1 VPYAGLGF
9 RYLYND
15 LRGTSST
22 GAIGYRR
29 ESHYFYVPLGVT
41 LRVPLAF
48 LASFGLLSLY
58 RRAVVRVMRAR
69 AHGEMTESMMAGDSG
84 LPQEPVKIPLNIVVL
99 DPTSTTTNNPATEG
113 LYANLLGGP
122 WRAAAVYAMAGLC
135 YALVT
140 TIIFLIATN
149 SGFQIVSFLI
159 IFWYYAW
166 PVVITI
172 CLVAASTWRV
182 RLLVIG
188 TYFLLIIV
196 LGVIASLGNSMTSW
210 TQIVF
215 LWFLTNFPAALVLL
229 AFLNRRIQAV
239 GPLLLTLIIFAVTGA
254 VLLPPLAINDARIIG
269 LIVDIGVAVG
279 LGGFGI
285 YIALLILG
293 FSLFGAVGWLVLQ
306 KLTDLYQRRKVSAQ
320 SITIDA
326 IWLLFGIFQ
335 SVGLIFEGE
344 RWFLISLFAFVVYKI
359 AAWAGFSIA
368 NRRVPSSRKAT
379 NLLLLRVFALGKRS
393 ERLFDLLA
401 MYWRYIGGIRLIA
414 GPDLATATIEPHEFL
429 NFLSGR
435 LARQFI
441 DEPQTLDLRISEIN
455 PQPDYDGQFRV
466 SDFFCYDDTWRLVL
480 SRLVGK
486 SDVVLMDL
494 RGFSP
499 QNAGVIFEI
508 NELINMMPL
517 ERVLFIVDDTTDEA
531 FLRPTLQ
538 QSWDR
543 MKETSPNRLSK
554 TGLLRLFRLENLRDH
569 NLQRLL
575 HALSMAAKPA

>member
-1 VPYAGLGF
+1 MPPSTNPITNNLPGLI
-9 RYLYND
+9 L
-15 LRGTSST
+15 LILVI
-22 GAIGYRR
+22 A
-29 ESHYFYVPLGVT
+29 
-41 LRVPLAF
+41 VPLAF
-48 LASFGLLSLY
+48 LASFGLLRLY

-69 AHGEMTESMMAGDSG
+69 AHGGMTESMIPGDSG

-99 DPTSTTTNNPATEG
+99 DPTSTTTNNPSPEG
-113 LYANLLGGP
+113 IYVNLLGGP
-122 WRAAAVYAMAGLC
+122 WRAAAVYAFAGLC

-166 PVVITI
+166 PVVITV
-172 CLVAASTWRV
+172 CLVAAATWWMRST
-182 RLLVIG
+182 VIAI
-188 TYFLLIIV
+188 YFLLIIV

-229 AFLNRRIQAV
+229 AFLNRKIQAV
-239 GPLLLTLIIFAVTGA
+239 GPLVLTLMIFAVTGA
-254 VLLPPLAINDARIIG
+254 VLLPSLAINDARVIR
-269 LIVDIGVAVG
+269 LIVDIGVVVG

-306 KLTDLYQRRKVSAQ
+306 MLADLYQRRKISAQ

-368 NRRVPSSRKAT
+368 NRRIPSSRKTT

-393 ERLFDLLA
+393 ERLFDRLA
-401 MYWRYIGGIRLIA
+401 MYWRYVGSIRLIA

-429 NFLSGR
+429 DFLSGK

-441 DEPQTLDLRISEIN
+441 DDPQTLDLRVSEIN

-494 RGFSP
+494 RGFSA
-499 QNAGVIFEI
+499 QNSGCIFEI

-517 ERVLFIVDDTTDEA
+517 ERVLFVVDDTTDES
-531 FLRPTLQ
+531 FLRQTLQ

-543 MKETSPNRLSK
+543 MKETSPNRRSGS
-554 TGLLRLFRLENLRDH
+554 GLLHLFRLEGLRDRE
-569 NLQRLL
+569 LQGLL
-575 HALSMAAKPA
+575 HILSMAATAKPV

>member
-1 VPYAGLGF
+1 MPPTTNPITNNLPGLI
-9 RYLYND
+9 L
-15 LRGTSST
+15 LILII
-22 GAIGYRR
+22 A
-29 ESHYFYVPLGVT
+29 
-41 LRVPLAF
+41 VPLAF

-69 AHGEMTESMMAGDSG
+69 AHGAPTESVVLGDSG
-84 LPQEPVKIPLNIVVL
+84 AAQEPLQTPLNIVVL
-99 DPTSTTTNNPATEG
+99 DPASTTTNHPPANE

-122 WRAAAVYAMAGLC
+122 WRAAAIYAIAGLC

-140 TIIFLIATN
+140 TIVFLAATKTGA
-149 SGFQIVSFLI
+149 SLLSFII

-166 PVVITI
+166 PVVITV
-172 CLVAASTWRV
+172 CLVAALTWRM
-182 RLLVIG
+182 RSMMIG
-188 TYFLLIIV
+188 VYFLLIVV
-196 LGVIASLGNSMTSW
+196 LGVAASLGNAMTSW

-215 LWFLTNFPAALVLL
+215 LWILTNFPAALVLL

-239 GPLLLTLIIFAVTGA
+239 GPLVLTFMILAVTGA
-254 VLLPPLAINDARIIG
+254 VLLPALAINDARIIG
-269 LIVDIGVAVG
+269 LIVDIGVALG

-285 YIALLILG
+285 YIALNLLG
-293 FSLFGAVGWLVLQ
+293 FILFGAVGWFVLQ
-306 KLTDLYQRRKVSAQ
+306 KITDLYQRRKVSAQ

-359 AAWAGFSIA
+359 VAWAGFSIA
-368 NRRVPSSRKAT
+368 GRRMSSSRKT
-379 NLLLLRVFALGKRS
+379 SNLLLLRVFALGKRS

-401 MYWRYIGGIRLIA
+401 MYWRYAGGIRLIA

-429 NFLSGR
+429 NFLSGK

-441 DEPQTLDLRISEIN
+441 DDPQTLDLRLSEMN

-480 SRLVGK
+480 SHLVGK

-494 RGFSP
+494 RGFSA
-499 QNAGVIFEI
+499 QNSGCIFEI

-531 FLRPTLQ
+531 FLRQTLQ
-538 QSWDR
+538 RSWDR
-543 MKETSPNRLSK
+543 RKATSPHRRSESEILH
-554 TGLLRLFRLENLRDH
+554 LFRLDSLGDEKS
-569 NLQRLL
+569 QRLL
-575 HALSMAAKPA
+575 HALSMAANANPA